1 DVLIFSAFG
10 YDTMEFDYK
19 GELAMEFFLNPEQLT
34 LLDDVVVIGYGS
46 QVKKEIT
53 GAVSTVNSETLE
65 QLKPVKVEQA
75 LQGTVSGV
83 NVTAQSGAPGSG
95 YNINIRGIATN
106 GITAPTV
113 IIDGYSGDL
122 RTLNPA
128 DIENIAVL
136 KDAQAAIYGTIAAN
150 GVIRVTTK

>member
-1 DVLIFSAFG
+1 MKYKILLFLFTVFIGQIYAQETVLNGVVKDAESGLPLSDVSVTTTDFSKEVVTDTSGTFQLDGISEGDILIFSAFG

-75 LQGTVSGV
+75 LQGTVS
-83 NVTAQSGAPGSG
+83 
-95 YNINIRGIATN
+95 
-106 GITAPTV
+106 
-113 IIDGYSGDL
+113 
-122 RTLNPA
+122 
-128 DIENIAVL
+128 
-136 KDAQAAIYGTIAAN
+136 
-150 GVIRVTTK
+150 